1 MVDGKKKRI
10 PQAPVTDDLQKSA
23 EPGKGT
29 SEISRVTPDPLSVA
43 RGRPRMALDQPS
55 WQASQS
61 GGDLPEH
68 SSEEPSTG
76 VAVAE
81 SGVSSAVRIHG
92 NVLELAGRVQ
102 NYPTR
107 VLLDFGS
114 TGNFISTQFV
124 AAVGLTVQPDPEWQ
138 EITLADGSKLKTE
151 GRVQFT
157 LRCGGYK
164 ERILARV
171 FPDLHKE
178 VILGIPWLSYVNP
191 VIDRTQRRVR
201 VFHRGSNVI

>member
-1 MVDGKKKRI
+1 MD
-10 PQAPVTDDLQKSA
+10 
-23 EPGKGT
+23 
-29 SEISRVTPDPLSVA
+29 
-43 RGRPRMALDQPS
+43 LDQPS
-55 WQASQS
+55 WQASQRD
-61 GGDLPEH
+61 GVLPEH
-68 SSEEPSTG
+68 SSGEPSTG
-76 VAVAE
+76 VAIAE
-81 SGVSSAVRIHG
+81 SGVNSAVRIHG

-107 VLLDFGS
+107 VLLDSGL

-124 AAVGLTVQPDPEWQ
+124 AAVGLKVQPDPEWQ

-178 VILGIPWLSYVNP
+178 IILGIPWLSQAKP
-191 VIDRTQRRVR
+191 VIDWA
-201 VFHRGSNVI
+201 